1 MANKKIKQQNTPNKS
16 RKRKIIDTI
25 GVLVLACIVVASL
38 FGYLTLNQILAQKQ
52 QFEES
57 LLYGDQPTTIMMND
71 ENGESV
77 PAIQLS
83 SGDGLRENTTYDQVP
98 QVVIDAFLAVE
109 DSRFFKHNGFDLPR
123 FLKALLE
130 NIKTLSFAQG
140 GSTLTMQMID
150 VTHHTTD
157 DSQNTIEK
165 LFAKVEEIFLALE
178 AESSLS
184 KEDILMRYLNYINF
198 GGVAR
203 GVQKGAQYY
212 FGKDIS
218 EVTLSEA
225 AFLAGVINAPNAYN
239 PYLNYDN
246 AVERRNTALGLM
258 LQHGYISQEEYDLAI
273 NTKLAF
279 QLNGTTNFEGDPLQS
294 VIDYVSDYCDEEL
307 GIDIYQGN
315 MVIYTTFDL
324 ETQQLYEA
332 IMNGE
337 YGFFEDAP
345 LGMQAGSALIDVT
358 DGSIAAIAGGL
369 NYTGDVRKNHGYK
382 EIHQTGSSIKPLL
395 DYTLAFEYLGW
406 STDQIIADVPR
417 NFNGYTPQNA
427 GGAFHGDVTIL
438 EAIARSW
445 NIPAIT
451 ALSEVINAVGQ
462 KKVAETMVSLGL
474 TTFQKILDGEETLE
488 LGMAIGGSTMTAT
501 PLQMAAAYAA
511 LANGGVYTEPYAI
524 TRIEFLDGERE
535 DYVHE
540 VVSRQ
545 VFSPQ
550 ASYLMTEI
558 LVQAVSNYPS
568 SFQGLMRSSYQ
579 VATKTGTSDWGNLG
593 ADYGIPTRAAKDK
606 WTVSYTSKYSIATWQ
621 GYENDENNVPYGY
634 LTDAQMNANIP
645 TKINKL
651 IFDTVHANNYPD
663 DFVQPSGIVNITHI
677 KGAFDNGHYA
687 VPDGTPASMIS
698 TGKVLSQFATLK
710 TLTPDEIS
718 SLNSFTAVVNE
729 NAKTVDFTF
738 TPYPDSDALNAFDG
752 LYHGVEGYPNYT
764 GTKVFDKKAVYGP
777 IVYKVEVF
785 QNGTSLG
792 VTNFTT
798 DTGSNTFNITPGVEA
813 RVCGYYGYQNDN
825 SKSNQVCV
833 TLSSSETSKLGKNQT
848 PETPETPEQ
857 PTDPTDEDN
866 D

>member
-1 MANKKIKQQNTPNKS
+1 MANKKVKDQNTQSKS

-25 GVLVLACIVVASL
+25 GVFALACVVIASL
-38 FGYLTLNQILAQKQ
+38 FGYLTLNQILAEKDK
-52 QFEES
+52 FDES
-57 LLYGDQPTTIMMND
+57 LLHGDEPTTIMMKD
-71 ENGESV
+71 ENGEDV

-83 SGDGLRENTTYDQVP
+83 SGDGIRENTTYDQVP

-130 NIKTLSFAQG
+130 NIKTLSFGQG

-150 VTHHTTD
+150 VTHGTTD
-157 DSQNTIEK
+157 ESQNAIEK
-165 LFAKVEEIFLALE
+165 LFAKVQEIFLALE

-184 KEDILMRYLNYINF
+184 KEEILMRYLNYINF

-203 GVQKGAQYY
+203 GVQKGAEYY

-246 AVERRNTALGLM
+246 AVERRDTALGLM

-273 NTKLAF
+273 NTELAF

-294 VIDYVSDYCDEEL
+294 VIDYVRDYCDEEL

-337 YGFFEDAP
+337 YGYFEDAP
-345 LGMQAGSALIDVT
+345 LGMQAGSALIDVS

-369 NYTGDVRKNHGYK
+369 NYTGDVRKNHGYDM
-382 EIHQTGSSIKPLL
+382 EHQTGSSIKPLL

-417 NFNGYTPQNA
+417 DFNGYTPQNA

-451 ALSEVINAVGQ
+451 ALNEVVNTIGQ
-462 KKVAETMVSLGL
+462 KRVAEIMVSLGL
-474 TTFQKILDGEETLE
+474 TTFQKILDGSETLE
-488 LGMAIGGSTMTAT
+488 LGMAIGGSSMVAT

-524 TRIEFLDGERE
+524 TRIEFLDGEQE

-550 ASYLMTEI
+550 ASYLMTEL

-579 VATKTGTSDWGNLG
+579 VATKTGTSDWGTLG

-621 GYENDENNVPYGY
+621 GYENDENGVPYGY

-651 IFDTVHANNYPD
+651 IFDTIHANNYPD
-663 DFVQPSGIVNITHI
+663 DFVQPSGIVTITHI
-677 KGAFDNGHYA
+677 KGAFDNGHFA
-687 VPDGTPASMIS
+687 VPDGTPASMVS
-698 TGKVLSQFATLK
+698 TGKVLSEFATLK

-718 SLNSFTAVVNE
+718 NLNSFTAVVNE

-738 TPYPDSDALNAFDG
+738 TPYPDSEALNEFDG
-752 LYHGVEGYPNYT
+752 LYHGVDGFPDYT
-764 GTKVFDKKAVYGP
+764 GTKVFDKKAVFGP

-792 VTNFTT
+792 VTSFDT
-798 DTGSNTFNITPGVEA
+798 DTGSDTFDITPGVEA
-813 RVCGYYGYQNDN
+813 RVCGYYGYQNDS

-833 TLSSSETSKLGKNQT
+833 TLSASETRKLGSSQ
-848 PETPETPEQ
+848 TPETPEQ
-857 PTDPTDEDN
+857 PTDPTDETD

>member
-1 MANKKIKQQNTPNKS
+1 MANKKVKDQNTQSKS
-16 RKRKIIDTI
+16 RKRKIVDTI
-25 GVLVLACIVVASL
+25 GVFALACVVIASL
-38 FGYLTLNQILAQKQ
+38 FGYLTLNQILAEKDK
-52 QFEES
+52 FDES
-57 LLYGDQPTTIMMND
+57 LLHGDEPTTIMMKDADGND
-71 ENGESV
+71 V

-83 SGDGLRENTTYDQVP
+83 SGDGIRENTTYDQVP

-130 NIKTLSFAQG
+130 NIKTLSFGQG

-150 VTHHTTD
+150 VTHGTTD
-157 DSQNTIEK
+157 ESQNAIEK
-165 LFAKVEEIFLALE
+165 LFAKVQEIFLALE

-184 KEDILMRYLNYINF
+184 KEEILMRYLNYINF

-203 GVQKGAQYY
+203 GVQKGAEYY

-239 PYLNYDN
+239 PYLNYEN
-246 AVERRNTALGLM
+246 AVERRDTALGLM

-273 NTKLAF
+273 NTELAF

-294 VIDYVSDYCDEEL
+294 VIDYVRDYCDEEL

-337 YGFFEDAP
+337 YGYFEDAP
-345 LGMQAGSALIDVT
+345 LGLQSGSALIDIS

-369 NYTGDVRKNHGYK
+369 NYSGDIRKNFGYSV
-382 EIHQTGSSIKPLL
+382 ERQTGSSIKPLL

-406 STDQIIADVPR
+406 STDQIIADVPQD
-417 NFNGYTPQNA
+417 FGDYIPQNA

-438 EAIARSW
+438 EALARSW

-451 ALSEVINAVGQ
+451 ALRDVINVVGQ

-474 TTFQKILDGEETLE
+474 DTFQDVLDGEVNLD
-488 LGMAIGGSTMTAT
+488 LGMAIGGSEMTAT

-511 LANGGVYTEPYAI
+511 LGNGGVYVEPYAI
-524 TRIEFLDGERE
+524 TRIEFLGGEQE

-550 ASYLMTEI
+550 ASYLMTEL

-568 SFQGLMRSSYQ
+568 SFQGAMRSSYQ
-579 VATKTGTSDWGNLG
+579 VATKTGTSDWADAG
-593 ADYGIPTRAAKDK
+593 AAYGIPTRAAKDK
-606 WTVSYTSKYSIATWQ
+606 WTVSYTSKYSIATWM
-621 GYENDENNVPYGY
+621 GFDNDENNVPYGY
-634 LTDAQMNANIP
+634 LTDAMMNQNIP

-651 IFDTVHANNYPD
+651 IFDTIHANNYPN
-663 DFVQPSGIVNITHI
+663 DFVQPSGIVTITHI
-677 KGAFDNGHYA
+677 KGAFDNGHFA

-698 TGKVLSQFATLK
+698 TGKVISEFATLK

-718 SLNSFTAVVNE
+718 NLNSFTAVVNE

-738 TPYPDSDALNAFDG
+738 TPYPDSEALNEFDG
-752 LYHGVEGYPNYT
+752 LYHGVDGFPDYT
-764 GTKVFDKKAVYGP
+764 GTKVFDKKAVFGP

-792 VTNFTT
+792 VTSFDT
-798 DTGSNTFNITPGVEA
+798 DTGSDTFDITPGVEA
-813 RVCGYYGYQNDN
+813 RVCGYYGYQNDS

-833 TLSSSETSKLGKNQT
+833 TLSASETRKLGSSQ
-848 PETPETPEQ
+848 TPETPEQ
-857 PTDPTDEDN
+857 PTDPTDETD